1 MSVRTHQLNPR
12 SRFSQL
18 NRRSRRMIGLLSV
31 VAVLAAAGVIGSHD
45 AGITRAATQNDTA
58 TSGGDVATPDLA
70 PATSVAPGAPDGG
83 DEVAKV
89 AAGATGDKAVTTE
102 SASGSSGSSATGT
115 DGDLADLG
123 GSKIDAKI
131 VRTGSV
137 EVVVARGGFD
147 RAYARLTTLANGS
160 GGFVSA
166 SQTTALDDTPQGT
179 VTLRVPV
186 ARFDQVL
193 TQVRKL
199 GKVSAITTGSD
210 DVSGEYSDVSARI
223 HALRA
228 ERDQINLVLSRAE
241 TIPDILS
248 VRDRLTAVQGEL
260 EQLQGRKQV
269 LDDQTSLST
278 LTVTLRE
285 KGTASSVTIHSPAE
299 RTGFA
304 LLWHDSVDRF
314 AQGGRSIALGLAA
327 MLPWLL
333 LALVLFVPA
342 RAIWRRGATGTG
354 PSHPAAAGSDG

>member
-1 MSVRTHQLNPR
+1 MSVPTHQVDPR
-12 SRFSQL
+12 PRFSQL
-18 NRRSRRMIGLLSV
+18 SRRSRRMIGLVSV
-31 VAVLAAAGVIGSHD
+31 VAVLAVAGVIGSHD
-45 AGITRAATQNDTA
+45 TGIAPATTTGDAAASDP
-58 TSGGDVATPDLA
+58 GVASADLA
-70 PATSVAPGAPDGG
+70 PDTTMAAPGAPAGG
-83 DEVAKV
+83 DAVAKV
-89 AAGATGDKAVTTE
+89 SATAPGEEAAAGSGGSTATA
-102 SASGSSGSSATGT
+102 T

-131 VRTGSV
+131 VRTGSMEV
-137 EVVVARGGFD
+137 EVARGGFD

-179 VTLRVPV
+179 ITLRVPV